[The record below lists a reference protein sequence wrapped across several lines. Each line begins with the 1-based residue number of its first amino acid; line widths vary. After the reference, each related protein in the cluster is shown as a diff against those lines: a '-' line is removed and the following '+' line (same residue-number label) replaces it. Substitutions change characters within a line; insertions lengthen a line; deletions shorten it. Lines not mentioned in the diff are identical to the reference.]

1 MLFSSLDKRVLN
13 ITTNE
18 EAWDNS
24 ETVTRIELLEH
35 IEKALLERKCVK
47 VVANGTEPERLET
60 YYPTLEEH
68 SRHWCLNEKQH
79 LAFVLMAAALLQHI
93 LLANSPFDNQT
104 TPELCIRFAGIATKL
119 QEILPSSKQLLMFL
133 GGCGGTGKSRIIQAF
148 LDFARRWNS
157 TSSIVVS
164 ATSGIAAMLIGGCTL
179 HSALGIGTKS
189 NPPKPSE
196 NHVNAWSSIG
206 ILIID
211 EVSMMRASLFDLL
224 DTRLRQLKTRLNKL
238 FGGIHIVFSGDFYQL
253 PPVGSS
259 LFNSDHADKK
269 KDDQLSSL
277 RGQELWQSCLTDA
290 IILDENLRQSDP
302 EWAASL
308 LRWRTNEPSKEDIMQ
323 VNQRYIEPE
332 TSNENILIR
341 GTPVAVCDNLSRENA
356 LRFYE
361 YTMLQ
366 KKELGEKETRSW
378 RQRGVLVIEAKIT
391 QAEGHQPIQSKHE
404 NYVRKLSS
412 KRLSGAGYLF
422 CIMDAPYMVT
432 RNQAVTKGVANG
444 TIGTLVD
451 ILLKDTA
458 VVRVINLSGNN
469 VHAVYADEVLCLIFK
484 HNLRA
489 WQNDR
494 SFPSLQVGCFPLITI
509 TKNITVPLGKK
520 EDKFTVRATLFPCEI
535 ASVLT
540 GHKMQ
545 GQTVNS
551 IILGNLLAK
560 HKYGRTGWIYV
571 VLSRVTSLAGLQI
584 LTQLEKDPLKYKPRK
599 EIKDE
604 MDRLNG
610 IQMKTRTRLRK
621 VILIDG

>member
-1 MLFSSLDKRVLN
+1 
-13 ITTNE
+13 
-18 EAWDNS
+18 
-24 ETVTRIELLEH
+24 
-35 IEKALLERKCVK
+35 
-47 VVANGTEPERLET
+47 
-60 YYPTLEEH
+60 
-68 SRHWCLNEKQH
+68 
-79 LAFVLMAAALLQHI
+79 
-93 LLANSPFDNQT
+93 
-104 TPELCIRFAGIATKL
+104 
-119 QEILPSSKQLLMFL
+119 
-133 GGCGGTGKSRIIQAF
+133 
-148 LDFARRWNS
+148 
-157 TSSIVVS
+157 
-164 ATSGIAAMLIGGCTL
+164 
-179 HSALGIGTKS
+179 
-189 NPPKPSE
+189 
-196 NHVNAWSSIG
+196 
-206 ILIID
+206 
-211 EVSMMRASLFDLL
+211 
-224 DTRLRQLKTRLNKL
+224 
-238 FGGIHIVFSGDFYQL
+238 
-253 PPVGSS
+253 
-259 LFNSDHADKK
+259 
-269 KDDQLSSL
+269 
-277 RGQELWQSCLTDA
+277 
-290 IILDENLRQSDP
+290 
-302 EWAASL
+302 
-308 LRWRTNEPSKEDIMQ
+308 MQ